1 MYKKTNSGGIVQPQ
15 NNERNIMTQLVK
27 YEAAKYALQQAR
39 SVDEV
44 KNIHDVSAAMK
55 AYAIQAQDK
64 QMEID
69 ASEIRIRA
77 ERRLGEMIRTQKET
91 VGLATGG
98 QPYQSKPTSTS
109 KEPVERPTL
118 SDVGI
123 SKKLSSRSQAIA
135 SIPEEEFEETLTQ
148 HREEQQAVTAKTM
161 ERLSKRGQ
169 EIVHKKTFPVSDA
182 DQYAMMAILQL
193 ERIQDDDPEA
203 IRQLEKVEQ
212 WIVKTKERI
221 NNEN

>member
-1 MYKKTNSGGIVQPQ
+1 MNDAPRPGADILKNEKTPC
-15 NNERNIMTQLVK
+15 RLV
-27 YEAAKYALQQAR
+27 R
-39 SVDEV
+39 RFFVRFDTR
-44 KNIHDVSAAMK
+44 
-55 AYAIQAQDK
+55 
-64 QMEID
+64 MEID

-91 VGLATGG
+91 VGLNTGTLKQG
-98 QPYQSKPTSTS
+98 PVVPKRNHG
-109 KEPVERPTL
+109 EPNRPTL

-135 SIPEEEFEETLTQ
+135 SIPEQEFEETLSQ

-169 EIVHKKTFPVSDA
+169 EIVHKETFPVSDA

-221 NNEN
+221 QNEN

>member
-1 MYKKTNSGGIVQPQ
+1 MFLSVDVVHTNSVQIKTRAGRSAPAK
-15 NNERNIMTQLVK
+15 NERNRMTQLVK
-27 YEAAKYALQQAR
+27 YEAAKYALQEAR

-77 ERRLGEMIRTQKET
+77 ERRLGEMIKTQKDT

-98 QPYQSKPTSTS
+98 NYKGANQYGCGTPEERQPKDP
-109 KEPVERPTL
+109 RPTL

-135 SIPEEEFEETLTQ
+135 RGGAVRYADGCRAMGCAGTSI
-148 HREEQQAVTAKTM
+148 
-161 ERLSKRGQ
+161 SKR
-169 EIVHKKTFPVSDA
+169 
-182 DQYAMMAILQL
+182 
-193 ERIQDDDPEA
+193 
-203 IRQLEKVEQ
+203 
-212 WIVKTKERI
+212 
-221 NNEN
+221 